1 MNSNKRILVILL
13 LCLLC
18 AAVMSACGTEEP
30 EETEAVT
37 TEFTSAATSAA
48 TTEYT
53 SAATTTEPS
62 ETEAVTAATSEDI
75 PVLLTPESLWDGAEE
90 LCLGAIQ
97 NMIPNP
103 ALEKVT
109 LWRAEYYV
117 TDPTTV
123 SAVKA
128 WLSQPEL
135 TPTDS
140 NDFARTSPNVFV
152 GADGM
157 NKFQLIRSTYDG
169 VSSVYER
176 TYIFSRGEKSNIY
189 LISEAGR
196 AGLEELFEKVT
207 VKNIAQISSEPCF
220 DGWSGEHTSGGVTV
234 FLTHSALEGYSAEGV
249 TRVML
254 IYDLSDSGAVE
265 ALISCFENGAV
276 SDKTWDGAGSNI
288 SFELPDGR
296 VIRGTVEFA
305 DNGRVLPCGLFLS
318 EKDGN
323 TVVIEPDPAGLDVLA
338 DILSDFVITGAE
350 N

>member
-1 MNSNKRILVILL
+1 MNSNKRILVVLIL
-13 LCLLC
+13 CVLC
-18 AAVMSACGTEEP
+18 AAGMTACGTEEP

-37 TEFTSAATSAA
+37 TEFTSTA
-48 TTEYT
+48 T

-123 SAVKA
+123 SAAKA

-157 NKFQLIRSTYDG
+157 NKFQLIRSTDDG

-265 ALISCFENGAV
+265 ALISCFDNGAV

-305 DNGRVLPCGLFLS
+305 DNGRVLPVGLFLS
-318 EKDGN
+318 EIDGN
-323 TVVIEPDPAGLDVLA
+323 TVVIEPDPAALDVLA